1 MGLYDADIFCLVFF
15 ICIDIGICANSRGT
29 MGWSANPRE
38 RKTLQRTILVTRS
51 RERDKR
57 QACIV
62 LEGHWVTGK

>member
-1 MGLYDADIFCLVFF
+1 
-15 ICIDIGICANSRGT
+15 

-62 LEGHWVTGK
+62 REGHWVTGK